1 MIDKAALRAE
11 MRLRR
16 KALSDTNPWAGEG
29 LASHAA
35 TVVELH
41 DAAAPTVALY
51 CPQGSEIDP
60 TALAHALIER
70 GARLALPVVVDREA
84 PLIFRGWTP
93 DEPLEEDLAGCP
105 SPLDLAEVVA
115 PDIIITPLIAFDGRG
130 GRLGQGGGY
139 YDRTF
144 EALRERSPRPRFI
157 GLAFAG
163 QEVAALPMES
173 HDQPLD
179 GVLTESG
186 YRAFA

>member
-16 KALSDTNPWAGEG
+16 KALADTTPWAGEG
-29 LASHAA
+29 LAAHAS
-35 TVVELH
+35 TILNLH
-41 DAAAPTVALY
+41 EAAAPVIAFY

-70 GARLALPVVVDREA
+70 GARLALPVVVDRAA
-84 PLIFRGWTP
+84 PLIFRAWTP

-105 SPLDLAEVVA
+105 SPLELAEVVT
-115 PDIIITPLIAFDGRG
+115 PDVILTPLIAFDARG

-144 EALRERSPRPRFI
+144 QALRDRSPRPRLI

-163 QEVAALPMES
+163 QEVGRLPMES

>member
-1 MIDKAALRAE
+1 MSDKAALRAE

-16 KALSDTNPWAGEG
+16 KALAETTPWAPEG
-29 LASHAA
+29 LASHATA
-35 TVVELH
+35 ILDLH
-41 DAAAPTVALY
+41 RTGSPIIALY

-84 PLIFRGWTP
+84 PLIFRAWSP

-105 SPLDLAEVVA
+105 SPLELAEVVT
-115 PDIIITPLIAFDGRG
+115 PDVILTPLIAFDARG

-144 EALRERSPRPRFI
+144 QALRDRSPRPRLI

-163 QEVAALPMES
+163 QEVGRLPMES